1 MLLPTLMDGLVLEL
15 VDSSLPAYSALVV
28 SQDWLTVPVVQQLGA
43 ITRVMLDLPVLQV
56 SLHLVLLQILF
67 PTIDFIS
74 LISYV
79 CIKKKLE

>member
-15 VDSSLPAYSALVV
+15 VDSSWPAYSALVV
-28 SQDWLTVPVVQQLGA
+28 SQDWLTVPVVQQQGA
-43 ITRVMLDLPVLQV
+43 ITRAMLDLPVLQV

-74 LISYV
+74 LVSYV
-79 CIKKKLE
+79 CMIKLE